1 MFRLYLS
8 TICYPLNPKIQ
19 AACGVTEDKILRIWE
34 IQISFEKTSQSE
46 ELTSNTM
53 WAILRQTLRPILEK
67 HKMWNTNC
75 EIQNWKIQNEKYKF
89 WNTEWEI
96 QIEKYKLWHRKI
108 EIWTDISSD
117 TVFVLWL
124 TLMFLSYILT
134 TYDIM
139 PKGII
144 DRSIDRYIC
153 FCLIN

>member
-1 MFRLYLS
+1 MFRLYLLS
-8 TICYPLNPKIQ
+8 CIFYPLNPKIL

-89 WNTEWEI
+89 RNTEWEI

-108 EIWTDISSD
+108 ETWTNISSEIQIQIQYKYNTIRHCLCLMINFD
-117 TVFVLWL
+117 VFVIYSNYVWH
-124 TLMFLSYILT
+124 
-134 TYDIM
+134 
-139 PKGII
+139 
-144 DRSIDRYIC
+144 
-153 FCLIN
+153 NA